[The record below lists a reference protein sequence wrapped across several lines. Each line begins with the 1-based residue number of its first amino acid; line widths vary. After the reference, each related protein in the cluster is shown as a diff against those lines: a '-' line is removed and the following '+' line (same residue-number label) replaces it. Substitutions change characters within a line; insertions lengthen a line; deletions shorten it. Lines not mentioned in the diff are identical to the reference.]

1 MLAVHEEK
9 LSQSEKLDEIIFQKL
24 KDRQEDS
31 DKRFGQIQEEMDLV
45 EKRIMNEILSM
56 KNAIGSRVNVLEK
69 WKYLIIGGSIVIGF
83 ILARNF
89 PLVIEMIKIS

>member
-31 DKRFGQIQEEMDLV
+31 DKRFGQIKEQMDLV

>member
-31 DKRFGQIQEEMDLV
+31 DKRFGQIKEQMDLV

-89 PLVIEMIKIS
+89 PLVIEMIKVS

>member
-31 DKRFGQIQEEMDLV
+31 DKRFGQIKEQMDLV

-69 WKYLIIGGSIVIGF
+69 WKYLIIKSLIVIGF